1 MPQVIQA
8 GELVLHD
15 VEEKFHLVQ
24 IEDAQF
30 FPEWQSHLPEITI
43 AEQQWL
49 DKVKPDFL
57 SISKYPLHEEIAKM
71 VVLSPLLSL
80 AGFFHSPF
88 LPVAEKQVE
97 IALEDDD
104 ELVRGRID
112 VLVLHQ
118 RFWVTVIEA
127 KAKQFSLDQV
137 LPQALFYMMSS
148 PNLENPTFGFI
159 TNGRH
164 FQFIKLARAGRFF
177 SYALSDE
184 FSLQRRENELY
195 QVLGVLR
202 KLGGLVNH

>member
-1 MPQVIQA
+1 MVQVIQA

-15 VEEKFHLVQ
+15 VEEKLRLMQVD
-24 IEDAQF
+24 EAQF
-30 FPEWQSHLPEITI
+30 FSEWQCDLPAI
-43 AEQQWL
+43 ADAERQWL
-49 DKVKPDFL
+49 DKVKSDFL

-80 AGFFHSPF
+80 AGFFHAPF

-97 IALEDDD
+97 IALEDGD

-127 KAKQFSLDQV
+127 KAKQFSLDQA

-148 PNLENPTFGFI
+148 PNSETPTFGAV

-164 FQFIKLARAGRFF
+164 FQFIKLVRGEPFS

-195 QVLGVLR
+195 LVLGILR
-202 KLGGLVNH
+202 KLAALVA